1 MIRQSE
7 MLETTAGP
15 DSIKRNRMFSFGL
28 FSTHLPY
35 LILGIVYLAFFG
47 VNALSRLKDSPLFN
61 KSEKELKI
69 EYASSESEKSKSIDF
84 EKAISQSEPAH
95 IQEGTNPHLTCRLF
109 LFPPGL
115 SLASPGA
122 FHGNSLFIRPPPIL
136 S

>member
-1 MIRQSE
+1 
-7 MLETTAGP
+7 
-15 DSIKRNRMFSFGL
+15 MFSFGL

-61 KSEKELKI
+61 KSEKEHKI
-69 EYASSESEKSKSIDF
+69 EYASSKSEKIKSIDF
-84 EKAISQSEPAH
+84 EKAISLSEPAD
-95 IQEGTNPHLTCRLF
+95 IPAGTNPRLTGRPF

-115 SLASPGA
+115 ALGSPEA

-136 S
+136 L